1 MTSRDIIS
9 TIVTFI
15 GVFSFATLF
24 TILYKSYASSQIAE
38 IKSGKRDIEIIDE
51 VIYER
56 QKHVQ
61 NRRKVTA
68 LIRTVAFYLIIVIIV
83 PIFTF
88 SLINRISGNRM
99 MIGGNTVM
107 VVATGS
113 MGYKNEA
120 NDYLFTYDLD
130 DQFQQ
135 YDIIVLEKVQKNKI
149 QKYDVIAYRNDRNMN
164 IIHRVIDFEYG
175 SELKYVTRGD
185 IYDSTKTDSYRPTYD
200 DVIGRYAGKRI
211 PGIGIFII
219 FLQSYAGIITVV
231 SLVYCLLMIDTIARK
246 MDKVQIERAQKLEE
260 ALDYFDETT
269 SEALKAEYKETIYY
283 KGYAYSFDENGFIE
297 KNEIKE
303 GPYLEQTKD
312 TLIKEITDKENTA
325 TQVVVI
331 EKENEEGEKEND

>member
-1 MTSRDIIS
+1 MTSRDIVSI
-9 TIVTFI
+9 IVTFI

-68 LIRTVAFYLIIVIIV
+68 LIRTVAFYLIIVTII

-88 SLINRISGNRM
+88 SLINKFTGNKM
-99 MIGGNTVM
+99 MIGNNTVM
-107 VVATGS
+107 VVASGS

-120 NDYLFTYDLD
+120 NDYLFTYNLNN
-130 DQFQQ
+130 QFQQ
-135 YDIIVLEKVQKNKI
+135 YDIIVLEKVTQRQIK
-149 QKYDVIAYRNDRNMN
+149 KYDVLAYRNDRDIN

-175 SELKYVTRGD
+175 STLKFVTRGD
-185 IYDSTKTDSYRPTYD
+185 IYDQTKTDAYRPTYD
-200 DVIGRYAGKRI
+200 DVIGRYTGRRI
-211 PGIGIFII
+211 PGIGIFVI

-231 SLVYCLLMIDTIARK
+231 SLVYCLLMIDSTSRK
-246 MDKVQIERAQKLEE
+246 MNKAQDERVQKLEE
-260 ALDYFDETT
+260 ALDYFDEST
-269 SEALKAEYKETIYY
+269 SEAFKAEYKETIYY
-283 KGYAYSFDENGFIE
+283 KGYAYSFDEDGFVD
-297 KNEIKE
+297 KNKIVE
-303 GPYLEQTKD
+303 GPYLEQSQGA
-312 TLIKEITDKENTA
+312 LIKELKDDENVT

-331 EKENEEGEKEND
+331 EKEKEEGE

>member
-9 TIVTFI
+9 IIVTFI

-68 LIRTVAFYLIIVIIV
+68 LIRTVAFYLIIVTII

-88 SLINRISGNRM
+88 SLINKFTGNKM

-107 VVATGS
+107 VVASGS

-120 NDYLFTYDLD
+120 NDYLFNYNLD
-130 DQFQQ
+130 NQFQQ
-135 YDIIVLEKVQKNKI
+135 YDIIVLEKVNKNQIK
-149 QKYDVIAYRNDRNMN
+149 KYDVIAYRNDRDMN
-164 IIHRVIDFEYG
+164 IIHRVVGFEY
-175 SELKYVTRGD
+175 SNTLRYITRGD
-185 IYDSTKTDSYRPTYD
+185 IYDSTKTDVFRPSFD
-200 DVIGRYAGKRI
+200 DVIGRYTGKRI

-231 SLVYCLLMIDTIARK
+231 SLVYCLLMVDSISRK
-246 MDKVQIERAQKLEE
+246 IDKVQSERVQKLEE

-283 KGYAYSFDENGFIE
+283 KGYAYSFDENGFID
-297 KNEIKE
+297 KIEIKD
-303 GPYLEQTKD
+303 GPYLKQDKD
-312 TLIKEITDKENTA
+312 TLIKEIQENDKVA
-325 TQVVVI
+325 TQIVVI
-331 EKENEEGEKEND
+331 EKENEEGE